1 MFLGAFLEFLLDGLT
16 RHDLL
21 NLSHFRGVD
30 KKLKK
35 WSATLSAIRAVLH
48 DAEKKQLT
56 SQAVSMWLHD
66 LKHLAYDME
75 DMLDTFSTELLR
87 RRVVNGQ
94 NGASTSK
101 VRCLL
106 KLARVDFNF
115 NMNSKMEEIADRL
128 QKISDRKDKLG
139 LVSESNSTTE
149 SQRSPSSYVLDGPVV
164 GRDEDKR
171 RIVELLSRD
180 HEASCTTNFQV
191 VAIVGM
197 PGLGK
202 TTLAGHVFN
211 DKAMRQF
218 NPKVWVSV
226 SDRFSL
232 ERVTKTIFKLVTSR
246 DSDDLDEFSKVQ
258 DLLSESL
265 VGKKFLIVLD
275 DVWSTCEYD
284 SWTKLQSPFRVGAPG
299 SQILVTTREEKVAK
313 LIGATQLYDLKTLSD
328 EDCLKVFK
336 QHINN
341 DRPPNFDLLGKKIV
355 EKCSGLPLAAKTLGG
370 ILRCKEAGSWE
381 EVLDDKLWSVSI
393 NESNMLTVLK
403 LSYHYLPSNLKRC
416 FAYCSILPNQY
427 EFGKKQLILLWMAE
441 GFLHQSQ
448 GSKEMEDI
456 GDEYFAEL
464 LSRSLF
470 QKSSKNNSRYEMHDL
485 VGDLARWAAGDICFR
500 LEDNLD
506 GRCSPKTRHSTY
518 ISGKFDGVKKF
529 EAFFEAKRLRTFL
542 PLSVSHGHENH
553 QTRKVTS
560 DLLQNLKYLRVLSFD
575 GYQITELPDS
585 IGRLKHLRYLDLS
598 HTLIMSLPESIST
611 LYNLQTLILENCSKL
626 KALPSN
632 MSNLTNLRHLNNSS
646 MLSLEG
652 MPPQLGQL
660 TSLQTLSN
668 FVVGR
673 GRESGVREIGPL
685 YLLRGTFCLSRLENV
700 NNVEDA
706 RRADLI
712 CKEGLN
718 ALQLEWSGRGE
729 MESEVL
735 AMLKPHRNLK
745 ELTIKGY
752 GGLKLSTWICNPLF
766 SVLVLLRLDNCTNCR
781 FLPQLGQLPS
791 LKELFIRGMSEVESV
806 GVEFYGEGN
815 LSFPV
820 LENLVFEDMQ
830 QWKGWFP
837 CEEDQIVFFPSL
849 KMLSVIRCPKL
860 VVSITNYTKLCALQ
874 VHDCNGV
881 VFRGSV
887 NFELLEHMY
896 LSNLSVLR
904 LEIDKTP
911 ECMRGLRNVKG
922 LGITNS
928 EESSSLWQYEDTIL
942 QHLSSLRSL
951 FIERNSKLLQLHHLT
966 SLQALRLYRCAS
978 LVSIPEACLPPS
990 LKDLWIERC
999 DSLIY
1004 FSRYQIPPS
1013 LRRTGIRECKR
1024 LKLLVG
1030 ENVEGSSSSS
1040 SSYSLWQEDTS
1051 CLEYLEVWECPS
1063 LASLSSRGQLP
1074 RALKHLHIR
1083 DCEQLESIT
1092 DMFHSDTCLE
1102 HIVIQSCANLKSL
1115 PEGLCHLTHLQQ
1127 LIVMDCGSL
1136 VSFPIGGLPTTTSNL
1151 TSIFI
1156 YNCDNLEA
1164 FPRGMDTHTSLQT
1177 LWIGYCEGLA
1187 SILEEGFSPNLI
1199 ELYIV
1204 NPFRCQPLS
1213 EWGLQL
1219 HRLTSLKELW
1229 IQGVDPNLVSFPP
1242 EEMEML
1248 LPKSLIKIRIGD
1260 FPNLRRLSSKALQL
1274 LTSLES
1280 LKIEDCPKLASIPEE
1295 DLPLSLTQLH
1305 ISNCCLL
1312 KKRYKQ
1318 GKTPHWPK
1326 IAHIPYIQ
1334 IGDYTTKGL

>member
-1 MFLGAFLEFLLDGLT
+1 MVVEVFLGAFLQVLLERLT
-16 RHDLL
+16 PQNLL
-21 NLSHFRGVD
+21 SFGHFQGVE
-30 KKLKK
+30 KKFKK
-35 WSATLSAIRAVLH
+35 WSTTLSAIRAVLQ

-56 SQAVSMWLHD
+56 SEAVKLWLD
-66 LKHLAYDME
+66 ELKHLAFDM
-75 DMLDTFSTELLR
+75 DDFLDTFSTQLL
-87 RRVVNGQ
+87 VINHQ
-94 NGASTSK
+94 NGAGTSK
-101 VRCLL
+101 VQRLFS
-106 KLARVDFNF
+106 RVKFNY
-115 NMNSKMEEIADRL
+115 NMNSEMGNIADRL
-128 QKISDRKDKLG
+128 QVISDRKDKLG
-139 LVSESNSTTE
+139 LVYSDDPGYPRA
-149 SQRSPSSYVLDGPVV
+149 SQRLPSSYVLDGPVV

-171 RIVELLSRD
+171 KIVELLLRD
-180 HEASCTTNFQV
+180 HEPCCTTNFQV
-191 VAIVGM
+191 LAIVGM

-211 DKAMRQF
+211 DKEMGLF

-226 SDRFSL
+226 SDSFSL
-232 ERVTKTIFKLVTSR
+232 ERLTKTIFKLVTSR

-258 DLLSESL
+258 DLLSEAL
-265 VGKKFLIVLD
+265 AGKKFLIVLD
-275 DVWSTCEYD
+275 DVWSTCDYD
-284 SWTKLQSPFRVGAPG
+284 SWTKLQSPFRVGASG
-299 SQILVTTREEKVAK
+299 SQIVVTTREEKVAK
-313 LIGATQLYDLKTLSD
+313 LIGATHVYDLKTLSN
-328 EDCLKVFK
+328 EDCLEVFQ
-336 QHINN
+336 QHINSN
-341 DRPPNFDLLGKKIV
+341 RPPNFNLLCKKIV
-355 EKCSGLPLAAKTLGG
+355 EKCNGLPLAAKTLGG

-381 EVLDDKLWSVSI
+381 EVLDDKLWSVSN
-393 NESNMLTVLK
+393 NESNILTVLK

-416 FAYCSILPNQY
+416 FAYCSILPKQY

-441 GFLHQSQ
+441 GFLHQSH

-456 GDEYFAEL
+456 GGDYFGEL

-506 GRCSPKTRHSTY
+506 GRCSPKTRYSSY
-518 ISGKFDGVKKF
+518 SSGKFDGVKKF
-529 EAFFEAKRLRTFL
+529 EAFSKAKRLRTFL
-542 PLSVSHGHENH
+542 PVSVLRGRENH
-553 QTRKVTS
+553 QTRKVAS
-560 DLLQNLKYLRVLSFD
+560 DLLPNMKYLRVLSFS

-598 HTLIMSLPESIST
+598 HTLIMSLPDSISS

-632 MSNLTNLRHLNNSS
+632 IRNLINLRHLNNSS

-660 TSLQTLSN
+660 TSLQTLSC
-668 FVVGR
+668 FVVGKA
-673 GRESGVREIGPL
+673 RESGVKEIGPL
-685 YLLRGTFCLSRLENV
+685 YLLRGTLCLSRLENV
-700 NNVEDA
+700 IDVEDA

-712 CKEGLN
+712 CKEGLD

-729 MESEVL
+729 KESDVL
-735 AMLKPHRNLK
+735 DMLKPHRNLK

-752 GGLKLSTWICNPLF
+752 GGLELPSWICNPLF
-766 SVLVLLRLDNCTNCR
+766 SVLVLLRLENCNNCR

-791 LKELFIRGMSEVESV
+791 LKELFIRGMSQVESV
-806 GVEFYGEGN
+806 GIEFYGEGT

-837 CEEDQIVFFPSL
+837 CEEDQIGVFPSL
-849 KMLSVIRCPKL
+849 KMLSVIKCPQL
-860 VVSITNYTKLCALQ
+860 VVSITNYTQLCALQ

-881 VFRGSV
+881 VFRGAV
-887 NFELLEHMY
+887 DFELLEHMY

-904 LEIDKTP
+904 LEIEKSA
-911 ECMRGLRNVKG
+911 ECMRGLRNVQG

-928 EESSSLWQYEDTIL
+928 EESSSSWQNEDIIL

-951 FIERNSKLLQLHHLT
+951 FIERNSKFLQLHHLT

-978 LVSIPEACLPPS
+978 LVSIPKVCLPPS

-999 DSLIY
+999 DSLTY
-1004 FSRYQIPPS
+1004 FARYQIPPS
-1013 LRRTGIRECKR
+1013 LRRAGIRECKR

-1030 ENVEGSSSSS
+1030 ENVEGYSSSSS
-1040 SSYSLWQEDTS
+1040 SHCLMQEDTS

-1063 LASLSSRGQLP
+1063 LTSLSSRGQLP

-1083 DCEQLESIT
+1083 DCERLESIT
-1092 DMFHSDTCLE
+1092 DMFHSETCLE

-1115 PEGLCHLTHLQQ
+1115 PEGLCDLMHLQQ

-1136 VSFPIGGLPTTTSNL
+1136 VSFPRGGLPTTVSNL
-1151 TSIFI
+1151 TSIYI
-1156 YNCDNLEA
+1156 YNCDSLEA
-1164 FPRGMDTHTSLQT
+1164 FPRGMDKYISLQT
-1177 LWIGYCEGLA
+1177 LWIGYCKGLS
-1187 SILEEGFSPNLI
+1187 SILEEGFSPNLV

-1204 NPFRCQPLS
+1204 NPLRCTPLC

-1219 HRLTSLKELW
+1219 HRLNSLRELW
-1229 IQGVDPNLVSFPP
+1229 IQGVDPNLVLFPP

-1260 FPNLRRLSSKALQL
+1260 FPKLRRLSSKALQS

-1280 LKIEDCPKLASIPEE
+1280 LRIEDCPKLASIPEE
-1295 DLPLSLTQLH
+1295 KLSLSLTQLH
-1305 ISNCCLL
+1305 ISNCPLL
-1312 KKRYKQ
+1312 KKRYRP
-1318 GKTPHWPK
+1318 GKAPHWPK
-1326 IAHIPYIQ
+1326 IGHIPYIQ
-1334 IGDYTTKGL
+1334 IGE

>member
-1 MFLGAFLEFLLDGLT
+1 MVVEVFLGAFLQLLLERLT
-16 RHDLL
+16 PQNLL
-21 NLSHFRGVD
+21 SFGHFQGVE

-35 WSATLSAIRAVLH
+35 WSTTLSAIRAVLQ

-56 SQAVSMWLHD
+56 SEAVKLWLD
-66 LKHLAYDME
+66 ELKHLAFDM
-75 DMLDTFSTELLR
+75 DDILDTFSTQLL
-87 RRVVNGQ
+87 VINHQ
-94 NGASTSK
+94 NGAGTSK
-101 VRCLL
+101 VRRLFS
-106 KLARVDFNF
+106 RVKFNF
-115 NMNSKMEEIADRL
+115 NMNSEMGDIADRL
-128 QKISDRKDKLG
+128 QVISDRKDKLG
-139 LVSESNSTTE
+139 LVYSDDPGYPRA
-149 SQRSPSSYVLDGPVV
+149 SQRLPSSYVLDGPVV

-171 RIVELLSRD
+171 KIVELLLRD
-180 HEASCTTNFQV
+180 HEPCCATNFQV
-191 VAIVGM
+191 LAIVGM

-211 DKAMRQF
+211 NKEMGLF

-226 SDRFSL
+226 SDSFSL

-258 DLLSESL
+258 DLLSEAL
-265 VGKKFLIVLD
+265 AGKKFLIVLD
-275 DVWSTCEYD
+275 DVWSTCDYD

-313 LIGATQLYDLKTLSD
+313 LIGATHVYDLKTLSN
-328 EDCLKVFK
+328 EDCLEVFQ
-336 QHINN
+336 QHINSN
-341 DRPPNFDLLGKKIV
+341 RPPNFNLLCQKIV
-355 EKCSGLPLAAKTLGG
+355 EKCNGLPLAAKTLGG

-381 EVLDDKLWSVSI
+381 EVLDDKLWSVSN
-393 NESNMLTVLK
+393 NESNILTVLK

-416 FAYCSILPNQY
+416 FAYCSILPKQY

-456 GDEYFAEL
+456 GGDYFGEL

-506 GRCSPKTRHSTY
+506 GRCSPKTRYSSY
-518 ISGKFDGVKKF
+518 SSGKFDGVKKF
-529 EAFFEAKRLRTFL
+529 EAFSKAKRLRTFL
-542 PLSVSHGHENH
+542 PVSVLHGRENH
-553 QTRKVTS
+553 QTRKVAS
-560 DLLQNLKYLRVLSFD
+560 DLLPNMNYLRVLSFN

-598 HTLIMSLPESIST
+598 HTLIMSLPDSISS

-632 MSNLTNLRHLNNSS
+632 ISNLINLRHLNNSS

-660 TSLQTLSN
+660 TSLQTLSC
-668 FVVGR
+668 FVVGKA
-673 GRESGVREIGPL
+673 RESGVKEIGPL
-685 YLLRGTFCLSRLENV
+685 YLLRGTLCLSRLENV
-700 NNVEDA
+700 IDVEDA

-712 CKEGLN
+712 CKEGLD

-729 MESEVL
+729 KESDVL
-735 AMLKPHRNLK
+735 DMLKPHRNLK

-752 GGLKLSTWICNPLF
+752 GGLELPSWICNPLF
-766 SVLVLLRLDNCTNCR
+766 SVLVLLRLENCNNCR

-791 LKELFIRGMSEVESV
+791 LKELFIRGMSQVESV
-806 GVEFYGEGN
+806 GVEFYGEGT

-837 CEEDQIVFFPSL
+837 CEEDQIGVFPSL
-849 KMLSVIRCPKL
+849 KMLSVIRCPQL
-860 VVSITNYTKLCALQ
+860 VVSITNYTQLCALQ

-881 VFRGSV
+881 VFRGAV
-887 NFELLEHMY
+887 DFELLEHMY

-904 LEIDKTP
+904 LEIEKSA
-911 ECMRGLRNVKG
+911 ECMRGLRNVQG

-928 EESSSLWQYEDTIL
+928 EESSSSWQNEDIIL

-999 DSLIY
+999 DSLTY
-1004 FSRYQIPPS
+1004 FARYRIPPS
-1013 LRRTGIRECKR
+1013 LRRAGIRECKR
-1024 LKLLVG
+1024 LILLVG

-1040 SSYSLWQEDTS
+1040 SSHCLMQEDTS

-1063 LASLSSRGQLP
+1063 LTSLSSRGQLP

-1083 DCEQLESIT
+1083 DCERLESIT
-1092 DMFHSDTCLE
+1092 DMFHSETCLE

-1115 PEGLCHLTHLQQ
+1115 PEGLCDLTHLQQ

-1136 VSFPIGGLPTTTSNL
+1136 VSFPRGGLPTTASNL
-1151 TSIFI
+1151 TSIYI
-1156 YNCDNLEA
+1156 YNCDSLEA
-1164 FPRGMDTHTSLQT
+1164 FPRGMDKHISLQT
-1177 LWIGYCEGLA
+1177 LWIGYCEGLS
-1187 SILEEGFSPNLI
+1187 SILEEGFSPNLV

-1204 NPFRCQPLS
+1204 NPLRCKPLS

-1219 HRLTSLKELW
+1219 HRLNSLRELW

-1248 LPKSLIKIRIGD
+1248 LPKSLIKIRIVD
-1260 FPNLRRLSSKALQL
+1260 FPKLRRLSSKALQS
-1274 LTSLES
+1274 LTSLEY
-1280 LKIEDCPKLASIPEE
+1280 LRIEDCPKLASIPEE
-1295 DLPLSLTQLH
+1295 ELSLSLTQLH
-1305 ISNCCLL
+1305 ISNCPVL
-1312 KKRYKQ
+1312 KKRYRP

-1326 IAHIPYIQ
+1326 IGHIPYIQ
-1334 IGDYTTKGL
+1334 IGQ